1 MRKLKRSNVVNLD
14 QPRAL
19 RQNRRA
25 RNGSG
30 QFLGGTP
37 VTSRISIVLD
47 QTTSGV
53 TEDASWVQVASQG
66 EFRGYAGGTKSFTF
80 DAQVFNMIVNNF
92 RRHPSYKKGPDG
104 IGCEDIIAWDFHH
117 ASEMDPTQGT
127 IPVTGVPAQAWI
139 RELAIRQNP
148 ENQEFE
154 LWALTHWLEPA
165 KTFVRE
171 GRYKWASVSVVFDA
185 IDARTAVNIGPI
197 LTSVALTNQPF
208 IEGMQKLAAERWR
221 NGMYIECADSA
232 EDALEMIRSML
243 ALPGTADA
251 ATVMA
256 ELDKVKTWL
265 ATGSTPVGVELD
277 DIVGDLRTI
286 LNLPALSSAD
296 EVFVEVAKLVSR
308 LGTESG
314 VEGGQVNPPTPA
326 PPAGT
331 QIPGGQANAPQPPA
345 SPPAM
350 PLLEKRTMD
359 LIKTLASK
367 LGVVATPEA
376 IAEAADH
383 LVELRG
389 TVAKNVGL
397 TATTANNVLL
407 KAILDDASV
416 RAKYVPL
423 LSALGV
429 ENPDAALDKIA
440 TMMADSAK
448 LAEITPE
455 FAALKTK
462 ASEEEAAVA
471 DEDVEAAVETT
482 GVTAESEHFDGMK
495 IALSTLRKTDRKK
508 FDEKYPKEKL
518 DAARKA
524 IAARKA
530 GSSTIVA
537 TSRNVDVTTLTRKIA
552 ATGNQ
557 QSGAGAGGGEGGQI
571 DVSQFEGANTILRTC
586 SYVKASVAG
595 AKDWSWDKVHEHA
608 TTLVRSKAVT
618 G

>member
-1 MRKLKRSNVVNLD
+1 
-14 QPRAL
+14 
-19 RQNRRA
+19 
-25 RNGSG
+25 
-30 QFLGGTP
+30 
-37 VTSRISIVLD
+37 
-47 QTTSGV
+47 
-53 TEDASWVQVASQG
+53 
-66 EFRGYAGGTKSFTF
+66 
-80 DAQVFNMIVNNF
+80 
-92 RRHPSYKKGPDG
+92 
-104 IGCEDIIAWDFHH
+104 
-117 ASEMDPTQGT
+117 
-127 IPVTGVPAQAWI
+127 
-139 RELAIRQNP
+139 
-148 ENQEFE
+148 
-154 LWALTHWLEPA
+154 
-165 KTFVRE
+165 
-171 GRYKWASVSVVFDA
+171 
-185 IDARTAVNIGPI
+185 
-197 LTSVALTNQPF
+197 
-208 IEGMQKLAAERWR
+208 
-221 NGMYIECADSA
+221 
-232 EDALEMIRSML
+232 
-243 ALPGTADA
+243 
-251 ATVMA
+251 
-256 ELDKVKTWL
+256 
-265 ATGSTPVGVELD
+265 
-277 DIVGDLRTI
+277 
-286 LNLPALSSAD
+286 
-296 EVFVEVAKLVSR
+296 
-308 LGTESG
+308 
-314 VEGGQVNPPTPA
+314 
-326 PPAGT
+326 
-331 QIPGGQANAPQPPA
+331 
-345 SPPAM
+345 
-350 PLLEKRTMD
+350 MD

-376 IAEAADH
+376 IAEAADQ

-482 GVTAESEHFDGMK
+482 GVQAESEHFDGMK

-518 DAARKA
+518 DLARKA

-530 GSSTIVA
+530 GIVPTVAA
-537 TSRNVDVTTLTRKIA
+537 TSRNVDVATLTRKIA

-557 QSGAGAGGGEGGQI
+557 QSGAGASGGEGGQI